1 MKAFV
6 IIILIALIGC
16 MSMMGVSGVSE
27 KDRQMLREAY
37 VRDHPNL
44 DSETKSAIL
53 NGKIFI
59 GMTADQVRAS
69 WGAAHDVNRTVGSWG
84 IHEQWVYGYNKY
96 YGSGFIGFVATHYLY
111 FEDGILTSWQ
121 D

>member
-37 VRDHPNL
+37 VRNHPNI

-69 WGAAHDVNRTVGSWG
+69 WGAAHDFNRTVGSWD
-84 IHEQWVYGYNKY
+84 IHFSISK
-96 YGSGFIGFVATHYLY
+96 GSDKQFFG
-111 FEDGILTSWQ
+111 DSCM
-121 D
+121 